1 VPDTK
6 VPNAKFVSAV
16 NKLRNRYKLNLP
28 LIVDTFASN
37 KISLTLMCDAFSNE
51 NSYRHIKTLFGFK

>member
-28 LIVDTFASN
+28 LIVDTCASN
-37 KISLTLMCDAFSNE
+37 KIRLTLMCDAFS
-51 NSYRHIKTLFGFK
+51 SVKQLKTYLKKHFLA